1 MTLYIQHPFQTYFD
15 PSKITLN
22 IQHSL
27 GDAIGGLGCN
37 LFIVNCFSPS
47 YHLLVTQFIVNK
59 VLIFCVND
67 VYPWGIALE
76 SHFSHFDIQIASKD
90 KGHGLTPY
98 FVL

>member
-1 MTLYIQHPFQTYFD
+1 MTLYIPHPFKTYFD

-27 GDAIGGLGCN
+27 GVAIGDLGYN
-37 LFIVNCFSPS
+37 VFIVIFFFPS
-47 YHLLVTQFIVNK
+47 YYLLVTQFIVNK
-59 VLIFCVND
+59 VLIFCVNE
-67 VYPWGIALE
+67 VYPWRIALE
-76 SHFSHFDIQIASKD
+76 SHFSHFDVQTTSKD